1 MTPSPEPYPREDIGF
16 ESGDARC
23 VGWLYRADTAGD
35 AASSDRRPIV
45 VLGHGLGAVKEMRL
59 DAYAER
65 FVDAGYH
72 ALAFDYRHFG
82 ASGGEPRQLLDVDRQ
97 RADWHAAIAYA
108 RSLPDVDP
116 DRVIVF
122 GSSFGGGH
130 VLAIAAQDPRIAAV
144 IAQCPFTD
152 GIASARASMGSSSL
166 AVMGRALADT
176 IAAARGKPRVM
187 VALAGRPGETALMN
201 SHDALDGYLA
211 LVPPGMSFPDEV
223 AAAVALRI
231 PRERPGRAAR
241 AVTTPVL
248 FAVCDTDTVAPAAA
262 TVAHAE
268 KMANAVVK
276 RYPVGHFDI
285 YLGDAFETA
294 VADYVDFLD
303 EVVPA

>member
-1 MTPSPEPYPREDIGF
+1 MTGPETYPREDITFDSHGTPC
-16 ESGDARC
+16 A
-23 VGWLYRADTAGD
+23 GWLYRAE
-35 AASSDRRPIV
+35 AADGERRPVV

-65 FVDAGYH
+65 FADAGYH

-97 RADWHAAIAYA
+97 REDWHAAIAYA
-108 RSLPDVDP
+108 RSLPGVDP
-116 DRVIVF
+116 DRVVVF

-130 VLAIAAQDPRIAAV
+130 VLVVAAQDPRVAAA

-152 GIASARASMGSSSL
+152 GIASARRNMGPTSL
-166 AVMGRALADT
+166 AIMGRALADSV
-176 IAAARGKPRVM
+176 AAARGKPRVM

-201 SHDALDGYLA
+201 TADALDGYLA
-211 LVPPGMSFPDEV
+211 LVPEGMSFSDEV

-231 PRERPGRAAR
+231 PREKPGKVAR
-241 AVTTPVL
+241 SVTAPVL
-248 FAVCDTDTVAPAAA
+248 VAVCETDSVAPAAA
-262 TVAHAE
+262 TIKHAE
-268 KMANAVVK
+268 RMPNAVIK

-303 EVVPA
+303 DVVGTGV

>member
-1 MTPSPEPYPREDIGF
+1 MTTGPEAYPREDITFDSHGT
-16 ESGDARC
+16 SCAA
-23 VGWLYRADTAGD
+23 WLYRAEV
-35 AASSDRRPIV
+35 SDEERRPIV

-97 RADWHAAIAYA
+97 REDWHAAIAHA
-108 RSLPDVDP
+108 RSLPGVDP
-116 DRVIVF
+116 DRVVLF

-130 VLAIAAQDPRIAAV
+130 VLVVAAQDPRVAAA

-152 GIASARASMGSSSL
+152 GIASVRTSMGPSSL
-166 AVMGRALADT
+166 AVMGRAVADA
-176 IAAARGKPRVM
+176 IAAARHRPRVM
-187 VALAGRPGETALMN
+187 VPLAGRPGQTALMN
-201 SHDALDGYLA
+201 TPDAMDGYLA
-211 LVPPGMSFPDEV
+211 LVPAGMSFSDEV

-231 PRERPGRAAR
+231 PREKPGKVAR
-241 AVTTPVL
+241 SVTAPVL
-248 FAVCDTDTVAPAAA
+248 FAVCDTDSVAPAAA
-262 TVAHAE
+262 TIKHAE
-268 KMANAVVK
+268 KVRNAVIK

-285 YLGDAFETA
+285 YLGDPFETA

-303 EVVPA
+303 EVVGGV

>member
-1 MTPSPEPYPREDIGF
+1 MTTGPEAYPREDITVDSHGT
-16 ESGDARC
+16 RC
-23 VGWLYRADTAGD
+23 AGWLYRAE
-35 AASSDRRPIV
+35 AADGERRPIV

-65 FVDAGYH
+65 FADAGYH

-97 RADWHAAIAYA
+97 REDWHAAIAHA
-108 RSLPDVDP
+108 RSLPGVDP
-116 DRVIVF
+116 DRVVLF

-130 VLAIAAQDPRIAAV
+130 VLVIAAQDPRVAAA

-152 GIASARASMGSSSL
+152 GIASARASMGPSSL
-166 AVMGRALADT
+166 AVTARAVADT
-176 IAAARGKPRVM
+176 LAAARHKPRVL
-187 VALAGRPGETALMN
+187 VPLAGRPGQTALMN
-201 SHDALDGYLA
+201 TPDALDGYLA
-211 LVPPGMSFPDEV
+211 LVPEGMSFSDEV

-231 PRERPGRAAR
+231 PREKPGKVAR
-241 AVTTPVL
+241 SVTAPVL
-248 FAVCDTDTVAPAAA
+248 FGVCENDTVAPAAA
-262 TVAHAE
+262 TIKHAE
-268 KMANAVVK
+268 RMPNAVIK

-303 EVVPA
+303 EVVGGV

>member
-1 MTPSPEPYPREDIGF
+1 MTVDSHGT
-16 ESGDARC
+16 RC
-23 VGWLYRADTAGD
+23 AGWLYRAE
-35 AASSDRRPIV
+35 AADGERRPIV

-65 FVDAGYH
+65 FADAGYH

-97 RADWHAAIAYA
+97 REDWHAAIAHA
-108 RSLPDVDP
+108 RSLPGVDP
-116 DRVIVF
+116 DRVVLF

-130 VLAIAAQDPRIAAV
+130 VLVIAAQDPRVAAA

-152 GIASARASMGSSSL
+152 GVASARASMGPSSL
-166 AVMGRALADT
+166 AVTARAVADT
-176 IAAARGKPRVM
+176 LAAARHKPRVL
-187 VALAGRPGETALMN
+187 VPLAGRPGQTALMN
-201 SHDALDGYLA
+201 TPDALDGYLA
-211 LVPPGMSFPDEV
+211 LVPEGMSFSDEV

-231 PRERPGRAAR
+231 PREKPGKVAR
-241 AVTTPVL
+241 SVTAPVL
-248 FAVCDTDTVAPAAA
+248 FGVCENDTVAPAAA
-262 TVAHAE
+262 TIKHAE
-268 KMANAVVK
+268 RMPNAVIK

-303 EVVPA
+303 EVVGGV

>member
-1 MTPSPEPYPREDIGF
+1 MTTGPEAYPREDITVDSHGTPC
-16 ESGDARC
+16 AA
-23 VGWLYRADTAGD
+23 WLYRAE
-35 AASSDRRPIV
+35 AAEGERRPIV

-65 FVDAGYH
+65 FADAGYH

-97 RADWHAAIAYA
+97 REDWHAAIAHA
-108 RSLPDVDP
+108 RSLPGVDP
-116 DRVIVF
+116 DRVVLF

-130 VLAIAAQDPRIAAV
+130 VLVIAAQDPRVAAA

-152 GIASARASMGSSSL
+152 GIASARASMGLSSL
-166 AVMGRALADT
+166 AVTARALADT
-176 IAAARGKPRVM
+176 VAAARHRPRVM
-187 VALAGRPGETALMN
+187 VPLAGRPGHTALMN

-211 LVPPGMSFPDEV
+211 LVPDGMSFSDEV

-231 PRERPGRAAR
+231 PREKPGRVAR
-241 AVTTPVL
+241 SVTAPVL
-248 FAVCDTDTVAPAAA
+248 VAVCETDTVAPAAA
-262 TVAHAE
+262 TIKHAQR
-268 KMANAVVK
+268 MPNAVIK

-303 EVVPA
+303 EVVGGV